1 VENLFGFL
9 MKVFIGVVIFV
20 LIAAVVSGRKGGPKT
35 SANDIEIRKR
45 RPLTEREQSMYFR
58 LCSTFPELVVLSQVS
73 FSALLI
79 SPQQSTRNGYNRK
92 VADFVLCT
100 KAFDVLAVIELDDKS
115 HNGKEAADEVR
126 DSWLK
131 SAGLRIIRYPNIPDE
146 SRLKTDF
153 PPMDAFLMQ
162 PPER

>member
-1 VENLFGFL
+1 MENLIGFL
-9 MKVFIGVVIFV
+9 IKVFIGVVIVV
-20 LIAAVVSGRKGGPKT
+20 LIAAVISGLGRGRGSKAPA
-35 SANDIEIRKR
+35 SDIDIRKR

-58 LCSTFPELVVLSQVS
+58 LCSTFPELVILSQVS

-115 HNGKEAADEVR
+115 HQGNEAADEVR

-131 SAGLRIIRYPNIPDE
+131 SAGLRIVRYANIPDE
-146 SRLKTDF
+146 SRLKADF
-153 PPMDAFLMQ
+153 ATVP
-162 PPER
+162 

>member
-1 VENLFGFL
+1 MTSKEAGVENLFGFL
-9 MKVFIGVVIFV
+9 MKVFIGVVVFV
-20 LIAAVVSGRKGGPKT
+20 LFAAVVSGLRRGPKT
-35 SANDIEIRKR
+35 PANDIDIRKR

-79 SPQQSTRNGYNRK
+79 SQQQSTRNGYNRK

-115 HNGKEAADEVR
+115 HKGREAADEVR

-131 SAGLRIIRYPNIPDE
+131 SAGLRIVRYPQIPDAVQ
-146 SRLKTDF
+146 LLTDF
-153 PPMDAFLMQ
+153 ATPK
-162 PPER
+162 

>member
-1 VENLFGFL
+1 MGSGFGPLVLIFW
-9 MKVFIGVVIFV
+9 VVVIFV
-20 LIAAVVSGRKGGPKT
+20 LIAAVVSGLRRTPKT
-35 SANDIEIRKR
+35 AANDIEIRKR

-79 SPQQSTRNGYNRK
+79 SQQQSTRNGYNRK

-115 HNGKEAADEVR
+115 HKGNEAADEVR

-131 SAGLRIIRYPNIPDE
+131 SAGLRIVRYPQIPDATK
-146 SRLKTDF
+146 LLADF
-153 PPMDAFLMQ
+153 PSVP
-162 PPER
+162 